1 MMSEQEHCA
10 LAAKTLAVD
19 EHCWRQFAEGFAEC
33 CPTGNECFDD
43 RIQTLTQLWNSL
55 SPHAIPP
62 KRHLLNSECPA
73 CSANVQT
80 VAVRQIAGQAP
91 LVYGAC
97 DRCGLGVLLS
107 GGAADSI
114 YTQPDYYQQR
124 DAGNAGY
131 DHYLAERE
139 YREAKGCR
147 LIDWIA
153 KHAAR
158 PLKTLL
164 EVGSGFGFTRAG
176 AQQVGL
182 KTAGVDLNPHAA
194 KMAKE
199 IYGQSTFTGTLAE
212 IVAAKAIPDTCWDV
226 VLYLFVLEHL
236 PDPEQELR
244 IAAQMLSPN
253 GVLALVVPN
262 MNSLEREIFGAS
274 YRSFRRDHL
283 WLFSVASLQLL
294 LERAGLKMI
303 AAESQ
308 CNIRVLRGFLT
319 EQELNQLDADCR
331 SADLM
336 ILAERNQR

>member
-1 MMSEQEHCA
+1 MITEQEHSA
-10 LAAKTLAVD
+10 LASRTLAVD
-19 EHCWRQFAEGFAEC
+19 ESCWWQFKDGFAKH
-33 CPTGNECFDD
+33 CPAGTESLDH
-43 RIQTLTQLWNSL
+43 RILTLTRLWNLL
-55 SPHAIPP
+55 SPHALSLE
-62 KRHLLNSECPA
+62 RHVLTSDCPT
-73 CSANVQT
+73 CSANIQT
-80 VAVRQIAGQAP
+80 VAARQIAGQAP

-97 DRCGLGVLLS
+97 DGCGLGVLLS
-107 GGAADSI
+107 SSVADSI

-124 DAGNAGY
+124 DAGNVGY

-139 YREAKGCR
+139 YREAKGRR
-147 LIDWIA
+147 LMQWIA
-153 KHAAR
+153 ERAAR

-176 AQQVGL
+176 AEQVGL

-194 KMAKE
+194 QTAQE
-199 IYGQSTFTGTLAE
+199 IYGQTTFTGTLAE
-212 IVAAKAIPDTCWDV
+212 AVAAKAIPGACWDV

-236 PDPEQELR
+236 PNPERELT

-262 MNSLEREIFGAS
+262 MKSLEREIFGAS

-283 WLFSVASLQLL
+283 WLFSVASVQLL

-303 AAESQ
+303 AAESE
-308 CNIRVLRGFLT
+308 CNVRLLRGFLT
-319 EQELNQLDADCR
+319 EEELNQLDADCR

-336 ILAERNQR
+336 ILAEKNQT